1 MNRYPLPTSR
11 QEEWADMEMG
21 VIIHHCMETYHP
33 EIPEDQWKKAG
44 SLMPAESFAPTDE
57 NTDQWIGTAA
67 KMGAKYAVLVANHCS
82 GFSLWPTKG
91 NDYSM
96 AKSPYRNGQ
105 ADVVKDFVES
115 CKKYGVRPGLYYS
128 TGCNT
133 HCGINDDEEI
143 DYRSAHYQQYVGMV
157 TRQLT
162 ELWSQYGEMFEIWFD
177 GGVVPLEMGGPD
189 ILGLLRKYQPNA
201 ICFQGPSGHPTNLR
215 WVGNENGC
223 APIDCWSTAGTGS
236 TGFADT
242 SVDETGIGRPDGAYW
257 IPAET
262 DMASRKQSALGG
274 GWFWQAGED
283 HLVYTAEDLM
293 DTYLTSVGRNSNLLL
308 GMCIDQRGHFPEE
321 DERQFLRFGELV
333 RDLYRDPAVSV
344 RGTGMRFEL
353 KLQQPESIRN
363 LVIAEDIHYGQRV
376 RRFHVEIDAGEGWQP
391 LFEARSIGHKR
402 IVPVNRTICGA
413 RLVIDE
419 AVDAPILREVTLYR

>member
-1 MNRYPLPTSR
+1 MNRYPLPTSC

-82 GFSLWPTKG
+82 GFSLWPTKE

-177 GGVVPLEMGGPD
+177 GGVVPLETGGSD

-283 HLVYTAEDLM
+283 HLVYTAEELM

-308 GMCIDQRGHFPEE
+308 GMCIDQRGHFPERRTSGNFSALASSCAICIAIRPPVCAE
-321 DERQFLRFGELV
+321 PGCALHWSSNSPKASGIWSSPRTSIMASAFVAFMWRSTPERAGSRSSK
-333 RDLYRDPAVSV
+333 RDPSV
-344 RGTGMRFEL
+344 TSASCPSTGRY
-353 KLQQPESIRN
+353 
-363 LVIAEDIHYGQRV
+363 AAH
-376 RRFHVEIDAGEGWQP
+376 GW
-391 LFEARSIGHKR
+391 
-402 IVPVNRTICGA
+402 
-413 RLVIDE
+413 
-419 AVDAPILREVTLYR
+419 